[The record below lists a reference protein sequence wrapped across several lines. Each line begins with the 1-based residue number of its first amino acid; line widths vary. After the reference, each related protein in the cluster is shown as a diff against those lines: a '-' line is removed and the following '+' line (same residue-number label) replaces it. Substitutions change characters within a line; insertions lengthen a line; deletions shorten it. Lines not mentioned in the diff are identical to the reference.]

1 MSKIEATQF
10 KDQQPGLTWIKLF
23 MKRNKLSHKKAE
35 MISSA
40 RKSNTANTF
49 ITYDFLDQLEEVG
62 DDSNS
67 TLTDYLQISLLILLS
82 CLIYASILFY

>member
-1 MSKIEATQF
+1 MNKIEATQF
-10 KDQQPGLTWIKLF
+10 KDWQSGLTWIKSF

-40 RKSNTANTF
+40 RKLNTAYPF
-49 ITYDFLDQLEEVG
+49 IIYDFFSQLEEVC

-67 TLTDYLQISLLILLS
+67 TLTGYLQISLHI
-82 CLIYASILFY
+82 FWPV